1 MDAAKAKE
9 LKKYTRELLRDHET
23 LSRNLAAAEAL
34 AAERQAELDKLQA
47 QAERAPEAGGNNYLF
62 GELCRVKE
70 RAQQSEVEARRL
82 SVKLDVA
89 KDLRAVGVRA
99 RAPRA
104 TAGAECPR
112 NTHLSF
118 ERPATY
124 ESQRPATFVGSRALA
139 EALASLRRRFAFGEP
154 ATARGGGAA
163 AESANR
169 RVDDE
174 RRRLLEALRPRRTPR
189 GAHRGAAYRNGGGA
203 RRRSSRPSRRAP
215 APRARSD
222 GGFGPF
228 LLDAA
233 RACARLEERRDAQDA
248 VLVACAKAKDAAVGA
263 WLETIGWGRG
273 RLVLLELL
281 NRSVLGFALRC
292 LCVEAAP
299 PLRSAQGAVL
309 HYESG
314 ALLLDAPSAARGANR
329 AQAAGVAFQLRHA
342 RHAVERL
349 RDAAAPAAA
358 AAEAP
363 EVDDEAASAAGR
375 RASRTGARVRAVR
388 AHGPVAHG
396 VQRRAAAGGV
406 AVTARARG
414 AAAPAGGAAAAL
426 DAAAAP
432 WRSVEIDGVGA
443 WVSTGAS
450 RARGM
455 DCEVRLRDGPDDHV
469 VVLQWQ
475 SRSRKLTWAFEAADD
490 GSSLFRPSSLS
501 PPASPLEEEDDDDDS
516 SADGGEAP
524 AAHRRRRPR
533 SRAIGVATGPE
544 VWAAADAVAGADR
557 ALGPVRERWAVVR
570 GDAAVSA
577 TTRPTTRR
585 ARAAR

>member
-89 KDLRAVGVRA
+89 KDLRAVGARA
-99 RAPRA
+99 RSPR
-104 TAGAECPR
+104 P
-112 NTHLSF
+112 
-118 ERPATY
+118 
-124 ESQRPATFVGSRALA
+124 SRASGA
-139 EALASLRRRFAFGEP
+139 AALDGEP
-154 ATARGGGAA
+154 VTAPGSGGGA

-174 RRRLLEALRPRRTPR
+174 RRRLLEALEAAADAARR
-189 GAHRGAAYRNGGGA
+189 AHRGAAYRNGDGA
-203 RRRSSRPSRRAP
+203 ALLVEAVEAARHRV
-215 APRARSD
+215 ARSD

-233 RACARLEERRDAQDA
+233 RACARLEERREAQDA
-248 VLVACAKAKDAAVGA
+248 VLVACAKAKDAAVA
-263 WLETIGWGRG
+263 PWLETIGWGRG

-292 LCVEAAP
+292 LC
-299 PLRSAQGAVL
+299 
-309 HYESG
+309 
-314 ALLLDAPSAARGANR
+314 
-329 AQAAGVAFQLRHA
+329 AAGVAFQLRHA

-349 RDAAAPAAA
+349 RDAATPAAA

-363 EVDDEAASAAGR
+363 EVDDEAASTATGPSRVADRGP
-375 RASRTGARVRAVR
+375 ASVRS

-396 VQRRAAAGGV
+396 VGRRAAAGGV

-414 AAAPAGGAAAAL
+414 AAALRREDGRGAQRRPRVA
-426 DAAAAP
+426 
-432 WRSVEIDGVGA
+432 
-443 WVSTGAS
+443 
-450 RARGM
+450 
-455 DCEVRLRDGPDDHV
+455 V

-475 SRSRKLTWAFEAADD
+475 SRSRKLAW
-490 GSSLFRPSSLS
+490 PS
-501 PPASPLEEEDDDDDS
+501 
-516 SADGGEAP
+516 
-524 AAHRRRRPR
+524 RRRRRQLALP
-533 SRAIGVATGPE
+533 AVVAVAAGVAPRGGGRRRRQLRGRRRGARGATAAAGRGLGRYAPR
-544 VWAAADAVAGADR
+544 ARGLGAADAVAGADR

-570 GDAAVSA
+570 GDAAVFLTCRLKRQRRPLLRRGPRFSVAAMDARRFHDVALAKAAA
-577 TTRPTTRR
+577 TANAAGWALAELRDDPPDD
-585 ARAAR
+585 AASHAAARQLADAAAFGDLEDAVRRVFGDDGAPHFVF